1 MAAKGREWRAKRQRA
16 ARLAA
21 QAQAPAAVQA
31 AQRA

>member
-21 QAQAPAAVQA
+21 QPPAAVQA
-31 AQRA
+31 AQ